1 MLLEDKM
8 LEKFYFETFLIVFS
22 AFVGALISSLFTWT
36 INKSGLDKTRKI
48 VFLISMFVITLILVA
63 VILGFVI
70 YFIGFSRM

>member
-1 MLLEDKM
+1 M